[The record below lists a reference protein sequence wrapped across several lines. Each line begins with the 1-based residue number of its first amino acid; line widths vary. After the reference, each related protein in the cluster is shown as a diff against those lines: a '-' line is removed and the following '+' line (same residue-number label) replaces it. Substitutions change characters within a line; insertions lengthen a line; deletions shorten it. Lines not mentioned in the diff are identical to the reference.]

1 MQRKASQRKADWYRA
16 QAAECAAAAAIAI
29 DPQIKAFN
37 EAEAQRWLRLAE
49 AAESQGGPGTQDD
62 SPQ

>member
-1 MQRKASQRKADWYRA
+1 LVQRKAAQREADWYRA

-49 AAESQGGPGTQDD
+49 AAEKQDGQ
-62 SPQ
+62 PQT

>member
-1 MQRKASQRKADWYRA
+1 LVQRKAAQRKADWYRA
-16 QAAECAAAAAIAI
+16 QAAECATAAKIAV

-49 AAESQGGPGTQDD
+49 AVEKQDPGDQ
-62 SPQ
+62 PQS